1 MPIGAKLLRPV
12 KLTVVIGEPIYPD
25 VPLTGRV
32 PRGAVAAV
40 TEQLRDEVQRCYDR
54 SKG

>member
-1 MPIGAKLLRPV
+1 M

-25 VPLTGRV
+25 VPVNGRV

-40 TEQLRDEVQRCYDR
+40 TEQLREQVQRSYDLSR
-54 SKG
+54 D